1 MLEIF
6 FSGKLL
12 YVILTI
18 LDEGIAQEESCTSN
32 FRSAGKV

>member
-6 FSGKLL
+6 FTGKLL

-18 LDEGIAQEESCTSN
+18 LDEGIAQEDNCSSN
-32 FRSAGKV
+32 FLSAGKV